1 MKLRRLLPT
10 LAVAL
15 AALPS
20 VAAAQD
26 WSGANGFRIL
36 VTDDAGQPVPEVTV
50 IARLAEAD
58 RSGGPPPMLTDEA
71 GTLDITDLAAGEWEI
86 RLRRQGFMIVNSY
99 LRLED
104 GKRPQ
109 VGFTSRQRTGPFWAP
124 LNVGYSSLGVATA
137 PASAGS
143 ARATTRAQRRAER
156 RAEQRERRLQREN
169 VARVVEAPR
178 AETPAPE
185 TPASPAEAPAAAAT
199 VATAAQP
206 GEEQPPSPEPAVV
219 AEQTVPD
226 PLPAARVA
234 PPAPDPEAVPLPDA
248 APLPEAAPEPE
259 AVPQPDAVPEPEA
272 VPPPEAA
279 PEPEAVPVVVRL
291 LPNPTLLRAGA
302 CPECAPGEWS
312 VSSNWP
318 AEPRTAGTTACAAD
332 LAGRLERVAGMI
344 EGSLS
349 AEFRAWVGALA
360 SPEGND
366 LLRLLPE
373 ATRTEVRA
381 LLIPVL
387 DPERSCQ
394 VIGVLLPKDVR
405 FVGFQYE
412 AADLGARGGCFP
424 DQPCEIGEAQWRGN
438 PVIHRH
444 DHGTLV
450 YGVFENLSPDDRREA
465 NLKVYFRPP
474 RGWLPPR

>member
-71 GTLDITDLAAGEWEI
+71 GTLDVSDLAAGEWEI
-86 RLRRQGFMIVNSY
+86 QLRRQGFMIVNSY

-137 PASAGS
+137 AASAGS

-156 RAEQRERRLQREN
+156 RAEQRERRLRQEN
-169 VARVVEAPR
+169 VARVVEAPK

-185 TPASPAEAPAAAAT
+185 TPASPVEEPAAVETVVVAAR
-199 VATAAQP
+199 P
-206 GEEQPPSPEPAVV
+206 DEEHPPPSELPSPEPSSPEPPLSEPAVV
-219 AEQTVPD
+219 AEQPVPD
-226 PLPAARVA
+226 PLPAARVE
-234 PPAPDPEAVPLPDA
+234 PP
-248 APLPEAAPEPE
+248 
-259 AVPQPDAVPEPEA
+259 VPEPEA
-272 VPPPEAA
+272 E
-279 PEPEAVPVVVRL
+279 PEPEAAPVVVRL
-291 LPNPTLLRAGA
+291 LLNPTLLRAGA

-332 LAGRLERVAGMI
+332 LAGRLERAAGMI
-344 EGSLS
+344 EGSLPE
-349 AEFRAWVGALA
+349 EFRVYIGALA

-366 LLRLLPE
+366 VLRLLPE

-381 LLIPVL
+381 LLVPVL

-412 AADLGARGGCFP
+412 AADLSARGGCFP

>member
-71 GTLDITDLAAGEWEI
+71 GTLDVSDLAAGEWEI
-86 RLRRQGFMIVNSY
+86 QLRRQGFMIVNSY

-137 PASAGS
+137 AASAGS

-156 RAEQRERRLQREN
+156 RAEQRERRLRQEN
-169 VARVVEAPR
+169 VARVVEAPK
-178 AETPAPE
+178 AETAAPE
-185 TPASPAEAPAAAAT
+185 TPASPVEEPAAVETVVVAAR
-199 VATAAQP
+199 P
-206 GEEQPPSPEPAVV
+206 DEEHPPPSELPSPEPSSPEPPPSEPAVV
-219 AEQTVPD
+219 AEQPVPD
-226 PLPAARVA
+226 PLPAARVE
-234 PPAPDPEAVPLPDA
+234 PP
-248 APLPEAAPEPE
+248 
-259 AVPQPDAVPEPEA
+259 VPEPEA
-272 VPPPEAA
+272 E
-279 PEPEAVPVVVRL
+279 PEPEPAPVVVRL
-291 LPNPTLLRAGA
+291 LLNPTLLRAGA

-332 LAGRLERVAGMI
+332 LAGRLERAAGMI
-344 EGSLS
+344 EGSLPE
-349 AEFRAWVGALA
+349 EFRVYIGALA

-366 LLRLLPE
+366 VLRLLPE

-381 LLIPVL
+381 LLVPVL

-412 AADLGARGGCFP
+412 AADLSARGGCFP

>member
-71 GTLDITDLAAGEWEI
+71 GTLDVSDLAAGEWEI
-86 RLRRQGFMIVNSY
+86 QLRRQGFMIVNSY

-137 PASAGS
+137 AASAGS

-156 RAEQRERRLQREN
+156 RAEQRERRLRQEN
-169 VARVVEAPR
+169 VARVVEAPK
-178 AETPAPE
+178 AEAPAPE
-185 TPASPAEAPAAAAT
+185 TPASPAEEPAAAEALT
-199 VATAAQP
+199 AAAQP
-206 GEEQPPSPEPAVV
+206 GEEHPPPPELPPSEPPSPEPVVV

-226 PLPAARVA
+226 PLPAARVE
-234 PPAPDPEAVPLPDA
+234 PPG
-248 APLPEAAPEPE
+248 
-259 AVPQPDAVPEPEA
+259 
-272 VPPPEAA
+272 

-318 AEPRTAGTTACAAD
+318 AEPRSVGTTACAAD
-332 LAGRLERVAGMI
+332 LPERLERAAGMI
-344 EGSLS
+344 EASLPE
-349 AEFRAWVGALA
+349 EFRAYIGALA

-366 LLRLLPE
+366 VLRLLPE
-373 ATRTEVRA
+373 ATRREVRA
-381 LLIPVL
+381 LLVPVL

-412 AADLGARGGCFP
+412 AADLSARGGCFP

-438 PVIHRH
+438 PVIYRH

>member
-50 IARLAEAD
+50 IARLVEAD

-71 GTLDITDLAAGEWEI
+71 GTLDVSDLAAGEWEI
-86 RLRRQGFMIVNSY
+86 QLRRQGFMIVNSY

-137 PASAGS
+137 AASAGS

-156 RAEQRERRLQREN
+156 RAEQRERRLQGEN
-169 VARVVEAPR
+169 VARVVEAPK
-178 AETPAPE
+178 AEAPPPE
-185 TPASPAEAPAAAAT
+185 TPASPVEEPAAVET
-199 VATAAQP
+199 VVVAAQP
-206 GEEQPPSPEPAVV
+206 GEEHPPPPELPSPEPAVV
-219 AEQTVPD
+219 AEQSVPD
-226 PLPAARVA
+226 PLPAARVES
-234 PPAPDPEAVPLPDA
+234 PAPE
-248 APLPEAAPEPE
+248 PEAAPEPE
-259 AVPQPDAVPEPEA
+259 PEPLAEPEP
-272 VPPPEAA
+272 VPG
-279 PEPEAVPVVVRL
+279 PEAVPVVVRL

-332 LAGRLERVAGMI
+332 LAGRLERAAGMI
-344 EGSLS
+344 EGSLPE
-349 AEFRAWVGALA
+349 EFRAYIGAVA

-366 LLRLLPE
+366 VLRLLPE
-373 ATRTEVRA
+373 TTRTEVRA
-381 LLIPVL
+381 LLVPVL

-412 AADLGARGGCFP
+412 AADLSARGGCFP